1 MSANSSLLV
10 SSLDFAT
17 IKENLITFMKA
28 QAQFKDYD
36 FEGSNIAVLMDLLAY
51 NTYLNNFYT
60 NMAISESFLD
70 SAQLR
75 DSIVSRAKELNYTPR
90 SYRSSTAAVTIQF
103 TPGDSPASITIPK
116 GTSFNARLDS
126 NVYSFVTDSDV
137 VVSSFNDYSTT
148 LDIHEGY
155 YITEIFQVD
164 TSIDN
169 QRFILNNINIDTD
182 SLSIV
187 VQTSNSDTTN
197 SEFIRAT
204 TLLGQDNTSK
214 IFFVQAADKERYEV
228 VFGDGVIGVPIIN
241 GNIVKA
247 SYRAAKGEIPNGCT
261 DFKPSSSIAG
271 YSTSLITVTTITDA
285 YGGAEPET
293 IESIKFNA
301 PRHYQTQDRAVT
313 ASDYRTIILEQFP
326 DVRAIN
332 VYGGESVYPPD
343 YGKVYISVDL
353 NNFTGVPDIV
363 KSDIISFLEDKMPIS
378 IEPKIIDADYLY
390 LDINANIS
398 YNLNLTTK
406 NSMDIESIVTSAIT
420 DFDDTY
426 LNKFKTTFRYSK
438 LASAIDSSDTS
449 IVSTNLTA
457 AMIRKISPLIGIQQ
471 SVSVDFQNTIKPY
484 SVISSSFTYEN
495 VSAYLTDHELNEIC
509 IATKESGVET
519 ILTHNIGTVD
529 YDTGDIVLDLPAIS
543 AYGSSGIKI
552 YATCGQNDI
561 SVINNTI
568 IMIDPDDIEIFTTA
582 IRE

>member
-10 SSLDFAT
+10 SSLDFST
-17 IKENLITFMKA
+17 IKENLITFMRA

-75 DSIVSRAKELNYTPR
+75 DSVVSRAKELNYTPR
-90 SYRSSTAAVTIQF
+90 SFRSSTAAVTIQF

-126 NVYSFVTDSDV
+126 DVYSFVTDSDI

-148 LDIHEGY
+148 LDIYEGY
-155 YITEIFQVD
+155 YVTEIFQVD

-169 QRFILNNINIDTD
+169 QRFVLNNINIDTD
-182 SLSIV
+182 SLSVV

-204 TLLGQDNTSK
+204 TLLGQDETSK

-241 GNIVKA
+241 GNIIKA
-247 SYRAAKGEIPNGCT
+247 SYRAAKGESPNGCT

-271 YSTSLITVTTITDA
+271 YSTSLITVETITDA

-293 IESIKFNA
+293 VESIKFNA

-313 ASDYRTIILEQFP
+313 ASDYRTIILEKFP

-378 IEPKIIDADYLY
+378 IEPKIVDADYLY
-390 LDINANIS
+390 LDVNANIS

-406 NSMDIESIVTSAIT
+406 NSTDIESVVTNAIT
-420 DFDDTY
+420 EFDNLY
-426 LNKFKTTFRYSK
+426 LDKFKTTFRYSK

-449 IVSTNLTA
+449 IVSTNLTV

-471 SVSVDFQNTIKPY
+471 SISVDFQNTIKPY

-495 VSAYLTDHELNEIC
+495 VSAYLVDYELNEIS

-529 YDTGDIVLDLPAIS
+529 YETGDIVLDLPAIS
-543 AYGSSGIKI
+543 AYTNSEIKI

-568 IMIDPDDIEIFTTA
+568 IMIDPDDIEIYTTA